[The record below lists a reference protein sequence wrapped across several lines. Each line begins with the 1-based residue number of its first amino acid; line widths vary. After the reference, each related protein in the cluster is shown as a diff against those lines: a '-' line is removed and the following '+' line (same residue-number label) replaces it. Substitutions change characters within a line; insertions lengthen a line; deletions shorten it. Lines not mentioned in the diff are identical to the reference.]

1 MEPDGVDL
9 AELVRWRD
17 GLVSGEIFVDPAI
30 YRHETERVFPRAWC
44 FLAHESELRSPGDF
58 VTTFIGADPVL
69 VARQRDGAIRAMLNS
84 CRHRGMAVC
93 RADAGNARAF
103 TCPFHGWTYD
113 EGGRLINV
121 PNLENGYRG
130 RLDTAAWGL
139 TPVPRVESYK
149 GLVFATFDPDVPPL
163 VEYLGEM
170 AWYLDCLL
178 DRREGG
184 TEVVGG
190 VHKIRMHGNWKLIAE
205 QFAGDNYH
213 AGITHASAAASLAN
227 PAAYAAAAASEPVG
241 DGPVGDDAGA
251 DGGAAGAGGGSGPGG
266 AGRPMRFT
274 AAMARP
280 GRQVSH
286 RQGHGV
292 AGFFTSDK
300 ALTGGLRQMGHH
312 QAVVADYYEATDAEV
327 ASRLGAE
334 RAKGPSGTAGLVFP
348 TFIYLAGVFG
358 ASTIGVA
365 HPAGPEHFELW
376 RWCLVDAAAPPEV
389 KEAMVRCHA
398 TWPLGLADADDGE
411 NWSAV
416 QTGLRGPMARRQL
429 FNYQM
434 GLDLTGPDP
443 VYPGLVSPEP
453 IGEEPQRA
461 FYRRW
466 LEYMTS
472 PGTWPTVEPTTRL

>member
-1 MEPDGVDL
+1 MSADDTKLE
-9 AELVRWRD
+9 ELVRWRE
-17 GLVSGEIFVDPAI
+17 GLVSGEIFVDPGI
-30 YRHETERVFPRAWC
+30 HRQETERVFPRAWSY
-44 FLAHESELRSPGDF
+44 LVHESQLRQAGDF

-69 VARQRDGAIRAMLNS
+69 VARQRDGSIAAMLNS

-93 RADAGNARAF
+93 RADAGHTRAF

-113 EGGRLINV
+113 EAGRLINV

-130 RLDTAAWGL
+130 QLDTSAWGL

-149 GLVFATFDPDVPPL
+149 GLVFATFSPDAPSL
-163 VEYLGEM
+163 VDYLGEM
-170 AWYLDCLL
+170 AWYLDCLV

-184 TEVVGG
+184 SEVTGG

-213 AGITHASAAASLAN
+213 AGITHASAAGALADRPPAEESAPES
-227 PAAYAAAAASEPVG
+227 PAARRA
-241 DGPVGDDAGA
+241 
-251 DGGAAGAGGGSGPGG
+251 
-266 AGRPMRFT
+266 MQFT

-280 GRQVSH
+280 GRQFSH

-300 ALTGGLRQMGHH
+300 ALTGGLRQMARD
-312 QAVVADYYEATDAEV
+312 QEVVADYYDATDAEV
-327 ASRLGAE
+327 ANRLGAE

-365 HPAGPEHFELW
+365 HPVGPEHFELW

-389 KEAMVRCHA
+389 KAAMVRCHA
-398 TWPLGLADADDGE
+398 VWPLGLADADDGE

-416 QTGLRGPMARRQL
+416 QAALQGPMARRQL

-434 GLDLTGPDP
+434 GLGLAGPDP
-443 VYPGLVSPEP
+443 VYPGTVSPEP

-466 LEYMTS
+466 LEYMTT
-472 PGTWPTVEPTTRL
+472 PDTWPAVAGE